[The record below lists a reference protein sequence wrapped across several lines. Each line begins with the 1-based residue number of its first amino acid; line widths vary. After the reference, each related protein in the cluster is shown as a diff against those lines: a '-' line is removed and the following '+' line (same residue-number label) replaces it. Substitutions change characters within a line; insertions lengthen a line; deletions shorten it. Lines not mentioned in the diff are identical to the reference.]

1 MLDDDGRAH
10 NVLNYQHRAPT
21 IVVMDRTYHQCMAK
35 VDLESYSIMA
45 VQRLVND
52 SLWTEATDREGWS
65 GILLERERKI
75 LHVSHK
81 RRWWETDRWR
91 RKVDRSII
99 RSHASLRMNDIHFS
113 TKVDDVTSR
122 AILASGSSLHL
133 SQEGDS
139 APYWLGEQETRTCAA
154 DRACHV
160 SLYIGRNTGHQYR
173 NCSVSRY

>member
-81 RRWWETDRWR
+81 RR
-91 RKVDRSII
+91 
-99 RSHASLRMNDIHFS
+99 
-113 TKVDDVTSR
+113 
-122 AILASGSSLHL
+122 
-133 SQEGDS
+133 
-139 APYWLGEQETRTCAA
+139 
-154 DRACHV
+154 
-160 SLYIGRNTGHQYR
+160 
-173 NCSVSRY
+173 